1 MDRMSAGCALARYL
15 LCPEDGRRQPPHA
28 LAGPL
33 KAALWVVLAVLAG
46 LGLGRL
52 N

>member
-1 MDRMSAGCALARYL
+1 MAAALRLARYL
-15 LCPEDGRRQPPHA
+15 LCPEDGRGQPPHC
-28 LAGPL
+28 LAEPL
-33 KAALWVVLAVLAG
+33 KAALWAVLAVLAG